1 MLLTDGSRPVEW
13 CSDALRLHAGTP
25 AASAPTGRK
34 RPSQEKKTTKAKKK
48 TKKTNEEDEE
58 DDDATYD
65 ESDEEEELVL
75 DETSD
80 DDDNDDDVDDD
91 VDDKPKVGESRA
103 FCVCLLTT
111 HTTRRAVATYSA
123 LALQL
128 GKTKVKE
135 RENGEKPQFN
145 AVFSPFVFVH
155 TAVQT
160 AVFYDADSVR
170 PYSNFMIDEP
180 GNKYQELTPPTAEPS
195 QSHYCA
201 WPQN

>member
-1 MLLTDGSRPVEW
+1 MSEYYTSKKCWQCGDWLVRTRGPNVRYYHCEQCKGDRNGKSRHPFEENKDVIAALSLLRIGTMLLTDGSRPVEW

-128 GKTKVKE
+128 GKT
-135 RENGEKPQFN
+135 
-145 AVFSPFVFVH
+145 
-155 TAVQT
+155 
-160 AVFYDADSVR
+160 
-170 PYSNFMIDEP
+170 
-180 GNKYQELTPPTAEPS
+180 
-195 QSHYCA
+195 
-201 WPQN
+201 